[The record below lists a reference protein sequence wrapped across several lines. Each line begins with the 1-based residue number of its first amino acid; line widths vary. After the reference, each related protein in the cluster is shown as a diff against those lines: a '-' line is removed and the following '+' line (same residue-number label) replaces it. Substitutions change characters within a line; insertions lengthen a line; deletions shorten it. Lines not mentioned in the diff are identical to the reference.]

1 MTYTLHC
8 ADVNP
13 SNYYILKIG
22 FIFCRIYLAALQEN
36 ASPDSMVELI
46 SSFERNGAVLNGKF
60 GVAPRAIYEYFTER
74 GFETIAVTDNNI
86 EVINHIGN
94 DFCAIIVTAYNNK
107 NDITDMIHMVYIT
120 RRENGEYVIHNGY
133 RKNTA
138 SGIWEENRTGMFTL
152 ADAIA
157 KIGRDS
163 AAICIIGINH
173 RNGN

>member
-1 MTYTLHC
+1 
-8 ADVNP
+8 
-13 SNYYILKIG
+13 
-22 FIFCRIYLAALQEN
+22 
-36 ASPDSMVELI
+36 MVELI
-46 SSFERNGAVLNGKF
+46 SSFERNGAALNGKF

-107 NDITDMIHMVYIT
+107 NDITDMIHTVCIT

-163 AAICIIGINH
+163 AAICIIGINY